1 MTSSVAPREG
11 IDVKLTGDLVRR
23 FEQLMAESVASLITH
38 SLRVPGNPEGYALF
52 QDGSILAMLSTNPH
66 AGWATQTYGL
76 TGQSAEAVR
85 RVIDFFRA
93 HQVPACVRIVPHG
106 FTAEQADVLGE
117 HGLRHTD
124 FQAIAWSPLPL
135 RVDPVTTADVRE
147 VSSTEELDAHIDI
160 NLGAYGAPPAIIDR
174 LRPLASN
181 VAGHARPPA
190 VLGVRRG
197 TAGRAGDVVLEWR
210 DRVPRECG
218 DPSCVPWSRVA
229 SSLDTAANRRRD
241 GPRLPAR
248 HRRGGVCEPK
258 LHESDRLRPVGS
270 VHGRALATIH
280 VTDGRAIDPISQ

>member
-38 SLRVPGNPEGYALF
+38 SLRIPGNPEGYALF
-52 QDGSILAMLSTNPH
+52 QDGSILAMLSTNPRE
-66 AGWATQTYGL
+66 GWATQTYGL

-135 RVDPVTTADVRE
+135 RIDPVTTADVRE

-160 NLGAYGAPPAIIDR
+160 NLGAYGVPPAIIDR
-174 LRPLASN
+174 RRPLRRTWLGTPGRRLYLAYVEGQPAAQAMLYWSGEIAYLESAGTLPAFRGLGLHRALIQRRIADAMALGCRLVIGAAEFGSQSFTN
-181 VAGHARPPA
+181 QIGCGLSVAY
-190 VLGVRRG
+190 
-197 TAGRAGDVVLEWR
+197 
-210 DRVPRECG
+210 
-218 DPSCVPWSRVA
+218 
-229 SSLDTAANRRRD
+229 TAARWRQ
-241 GPRLPAR
+241 
-248 HRRGGVCEPK
+248 
-258 LHESDRLRPVGS
+258 S
-270 VHGRALATIH
+270 T
-280 VTDGRAIDPISQ
+280 